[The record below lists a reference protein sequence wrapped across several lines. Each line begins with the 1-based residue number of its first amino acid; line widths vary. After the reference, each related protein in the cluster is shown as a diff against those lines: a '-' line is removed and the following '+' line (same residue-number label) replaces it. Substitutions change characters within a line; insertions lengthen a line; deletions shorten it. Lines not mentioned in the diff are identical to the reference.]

1 MTTLEPDHM
10 ETTTTLTTEDAH
22 RDLIA
27 ANLES
32 LGAGDLVE
40 MVMGEVPC

>member
-1 MTTLEPDHM
+1 MTTLE
-10 ETTTTLTTEDAH
+10 LTGWMDAH

-27 ANLES
+27 ANLEA

-40 MVMGEVPC
+40 MVVGR